1 VLAVEGNSRRLQG
14 LAYGCL
20 ALTRWSVGQLVEAD
34 QLIAGSTDVLAE
46 TSDHL
51 NSGFSHAVRGA
62 ILAARDR
69 IDDAAEAFA
78 FADAALA
85 AVGDRVGLTVS
96 AIYHGHLD
104 LARARQAAA
113 AGDPPRASAHRS
125 EAERRLAQGGEG
137 MPPTPARVA
146 LRTLRRAL
154 EESDASIQGAGDAE
168 TLEIDR
174 DRRWIRIP
182 GRVRW
187 VRFGRQT
194 VPWRLLLELS
204 EARLRAP
211 GQPISAESLIAAGW
225 PGQSL
230 LPTAAQNRLHVA
242 VNALRKLGLRQL
254 IVTRDDGYL
263 LTPSIRVRWVV
274 NA

>member
-1 VLAVEGNSRRLQG
+1 
-14 LAYGCL
+14 
-20 ALTRWSVGQLVEAD
+20 
-34 QLIAGSTDVLAE
+34 
-46 TSDHL
+46 
-51 NSGFSHAVRGA
+51 

-69 IDDAAEAFA
+69 VDEAAEAFA

-104 LARARQAAA
+104 LARARHAAA
-113 AGDPPRASAHRS
+113 AGDPARAFAHRS
-125 EAERRLAQGGEG
+125 EAERRLAQGGAG

-154 EESDASIQGAGDAE
+154 EDSDASIQGGGDAE

-204 EARLRAP
+204 E
-211 GQPISAESLIAAGW
+211 
-225 PGQSL
+225 
-230 LPTAAQNRLHVA
+230 
-242 VNALRKLGLRQL
+242 
-254 IVTRDDGYL
+254 
-263 LTPSIRVRWVV
+263 
-274 NA
+274 